1 MGIIMR
7 KDNIKNMSGGSNRNT
22 VRGRR
27 NKKRQK
33 PIVRILRIIGTII
46 LSMFLIVVITG
57 SILATALTI
66 YILNFA
72 DSSNVVNLENVE
84 MSYTTRLLA
93 NNPDYDKNDED
104 SEKYALYYS
113 LNANGEKRIWVDYS
127 DIPKYV
133 CDAFVCSEDERF
145 NMHDGVDFKRT
156 FASFA
161 NLILHF
167 YDTRQGG
174 STITQQTIKNITG
187 DNATSG
193 TGGMARKIREI
204 FRSIN
209 VEKAYTKQEI
219 LEAYLNIVPL
229 GNNVAGVQAAANF
242 YFGKDVSDLSIK
254 EAASL
259 AAITPSPVDYN
270 PYDNYDENVGRAN
283 DFNLKCMLD
292 NGAISTNEYEEA
304 LAEKLVITG
313 DKNYS
318 SDDTVSVGKY
328 QNTGVTSYY
337 VDATLDEAVDR
348 IAEYDDISTEEAE
361 EKLNA
366 GGYTINTNVNL
377 NMQSKVEKKFLD
389 ASNFTN
395 YTLSSDKLQSA
406 FIAMDYKGRVKA
418 VVGGRGKKKVSRGW
432 NIATMSARQPGSSIK
447 PIAAYAPAL
456 DKDLITWS
464 TIFNDK
470 PITIT
475 KKDNTTEK
483 WPINYSEYG
492 GTSNWSYNNYFT
504 FEMIYRSLN
513 TAPAQIVEK
522 LTPSYSYNFLQNTLH
537 ISTLDINKDPNYSPM
552 VVGALTNGLILEELV
567 AAYEMFGNGGQY
579 FEPTFISKMVD
590 REGNVIYENK
600 YEPEQAIDKSTA
612 FVMNRM
618 MQTVITNSNGTGRYA
633 RLSNVD
639 LVGKTGTSDKWHNLT
654 FVCCSPSYVS
664 GVWVGYAKKAKQISS
679 SEYQN
684 IGAIWKNI
692 FGDIAN
698 SSSKTDFEVP
708 DNVQQLKYCTRS
720 GMIAGSRC
728 WSTATGWYKASN
740 IPAVCTSC

>member
-1 MGIIMR
+1 MR
-7 KDNIKNMSGGSNRNT
+7 KNNIKNMSGGSNRNT

-46 LSMFLIVVITG
+46 LSMFLIFVITG

-193 TGGMARKIREI
+193 TDGMARKIREI

-242 YFGKDVSDLSIK
+242 YFGKDVSELSIK

-259 AAITPSPVDYN
+259 AAITPSPGDYN
-270 PYDNYDENVGRAN
+270 P
-283 DFNLKCMLD
+283 LD
-292 NGAISTNEYEEA
+292 N
-304 LAEKLVITG
+304 
-313 DKNYS
+313 
-318 SDDTVSVGKY
+318 
-328 QNTGVTSYY
+328 
-337 VDATLDEAVDR
+337 
-348 IAEYDDISTEEAE
+348 
-361 EKLNA
+361 
-366 GGYTINTNVNL
+366 
-377 NMQSKVEKKFLD
+377 
-389 ASNFTN
+389 
-395 YTLSSDKLQSA
+395 
-406 FIAMDYKGRVKA
+406 
-418 VVGGRGKKKVSRGW
+418 
-432 NIATMSARQPGSSIK
+432 
-447 PIAAYAPAL
+447 
-456 DKDLITWS
+456 
-464 TIFNDK
+464 
-470 PITIT
+470 
-475 KKDNTTEK
+475 
-483 WPINYSEYG
+483 
-492 GTSNWSYNNYFT
+492 
-504 FEMIYRSLN
+504 
-513 TAPAQIVEK
+513 
-522 LTPSYSYNFLQNTLH
+522 
-537 ISTLDINKDPNYSPM
+537 
-552 VVGALTNGLILEELV
+552 
-567 AAYEMFGNGGQY
+567 
-579 FEPTFISKMVD
+579 
-590 REGNVIYENK
+590 
-600 YEPEQAIDKSTA
+600 
-612 FVMNRM
+612 
-618 MQTVITNSNGTGRYA
+618 
-633 RLSNVD
+633 
-639 LVGKTGTSDKWHNLT
+639 
-654 FVCCSPSYVS
+654 
-664 GVWVGYAKKAKQISS
+664 
-679 SEYQN
+679 
-684 IGAIWKNI
+684 
-692 FGDIAN
+692 
-698 SSSKTDFEVP
+698 
-708 DNVQQLKYCTRS
+708 
-720 GMIAGSRC
+720 
-728 WSTATGWYKASN
+728 
-740 IPAVCTSC
+740 